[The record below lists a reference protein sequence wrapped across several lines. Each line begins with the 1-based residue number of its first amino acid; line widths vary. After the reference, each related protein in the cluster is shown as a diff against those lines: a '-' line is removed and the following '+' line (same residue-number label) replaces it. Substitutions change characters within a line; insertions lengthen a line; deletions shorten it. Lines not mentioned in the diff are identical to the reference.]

1 MARAPNLYLR
11 DRKLRKAT
19 LSEAASGVATST
31 AQATILYI
39 YQELKSKIQIMALD
53 GRIA

>member
-31 AQATILYI
+31 ARLPFSTYTKSQR
-39 YQELKSKIQIMALD
+39 LKFQSWIWIEE
-53 GRIA
+53 